1 MLTLDRI
8 RKTQQEKAAAEKKR
22 KDNYKSPS
30 GFTMLSRF
38 MKEKNLE
45 ILNEFCDN
53 ENKSSLQRE
62 IIIEKYHKLN
72 YYIPS
77 VSYQMKNETNQFQT
91 NDAEGKSRTNYNS
104 NSEDNDENTQDSDF
118 SENALSES
126 ESESDSTS
134 K

>member
-8 RKTQQEKAAAEKKR
+8 RKTKKENAAADKNR

-38 MKEKNLE
+38 MKHKNLQ
-45 ILNEFCDN
+45 ILNKFCDN
-53 ENKSSLQRE
+53 ENKSILQRD

-77 VSYQMKNETNQFQT
+77 VSYQMKNETNQFESK
-91 NDAEGKSRTNYNS
+91 DFKEDYSIY
-104 NSEDNDENTQDSDF
+104 EDNENNIR
-118 SENALSES
+118 EA
-126 ESESDSTS
+126 

>member
-8 RKTQQEKAAAEKKR
+8 RKTQEEKAAAEKKR

-53 ENKSSLQRE
+53 ENKSKLQRE

-72 YYIPS
+72 YYIPT
-77 VSYQMKNETNQFQT
+77 VSYQMKNETSQFQT
-91 NDAEGKSRTNYNS
+91 KDAESDGRVDY
-104 NSEDNDENTQDSDF
+104 NSEDEDENTQDSDF
-118 SENALSES
+118 NGNALS
-126 ESESDSTS
+126 
-134 K
+134 

>member
-8 RKTQQEKAAAEKKR
+8 RKTQEEKAAAEKNR

-38 MKEKNLE
+38 MKEKNLQ
-45 ILNEFCDN
+45 ILNEFCDK
-53 ENKSSLQRE
+53 ENKSALERE

-72 YYIPS
+72 YYIPTI
-77 VSYQMKNETNQFQT
+77 SYQIKHETSQF
-91 NDAEGKSRTNYNS
+91 D
-104 NSEDNDENTQDSDF
+104 
-118 SENALSES
+118 SENENENDCEKANTDSCSVNNES
-126 ESESDSTS
+126 